1 MKMDESIDD
10 GKSHLEH
17 GVSADLVAGEIVEK
31 RAIRVELSDEPEL
44 GVEAAIDVVG
54 GDVAEYVFV
63 AEALGLVDLA
73 LVLPRALISRV
84 ERLDS
89 DQLAAPLALVDLA
102 EAAFADARVN
112 ELDLTRDRSLHAL
125 WHARA

>member
-1 MKMDESIDD
+1 MSKSRLSLTTLNRHMKMDESIDD
-10 GKSHLEH
+10 GESHLEH
-17 GVSADLVAGEIVEK
+17 GVSVDLVAGEIVEK

-63 AEALGLVDLA
+63 SEALGLVDLA

-84 ERLDS
+84 ERLDG
-89 DQLAAPLALVDLA
+89 
-102 EAAFADARVN
+102 N
-112 ELDLTRDRSLHAL
+112 
-125 WHARA
+125 

>member
-1 MKMDESIDD
+1 MDKSIDD
-10 GKSHLEH
+10 GESHLEH

-31 RAIRVELSDEPEL
+31 RAIRVKLSDEPEL

-54 GDVAEYVFV
+54 GDEAEYVLV

-84 ERLDS
+84 ERFDG
-89 DQLAAPLALVDLA
+89 DELAAPHALVDLA
-102 EAAFADARVN
+102 EAAFADARVD